1 MSAARSRERSSPV
14 ESATAGCGPAGLVK
28 GCEDAD
34 EWSSVSVSVLTTAS
48 RRNATLG
55 NDIAVVYIAVSGF
68 SSRLTR
74 RELLQAGAA
83 SLVLPFAAQPASP
96 PREIL
101 YNGIVLPRPWPP
113 VRNDLTLATIDPP
126 YLVDPPAA
134 INIDVGRQLFVDD
147 FLIQESSLHR
157 TFHTATYYSGN
168 PILRPVHPWEIH
180 DPYAQ
185 MTATAPSP
193 SAMPFSDG
201 VVYDPRDQIFKMWYM
216 AGYQEGTGLALSRDG
231 VTWERPRF
239 DVVRATNLV
248 FDARRDSS
256 TVWLDHD
263 TDDASARYKMAVYLL
278 TGRALRLYTSPDGI
292 HWRALHAPGPSG
304 DRSTFFLNPFR
315 QVWVFSLRGEDA
327 SGLNRY
333 RRYVESRDFS
343 AASWR
348 SDDAVMWTGA
358 DYLDALRPDIGSRP
372 ELYNLDVVAYESLLL
387 GLFTMYRGERPHR
400 EKPNDIC
407 VGFSR
412 DGFHWSRLAREPFIA
427 VSDHEGDWNWA
438 NVQSAGG
445 GCVIVGDRLHF
456 YVSGRTG
463 VPGTSLPGT
472 CSTGLA
478 TLRRD
483 GFASLSDE
491 WPAGIPR
498 QITSQPPGVLTTR
511 LLRFSGK
518 HVFVNAS
525 VVGDLR
531 VEVLDAAGRVIEPY
545 SHRHATPITGD
556 STRHAV
562 RWGSTTVVEGLA
574 GETIRLRFHLSRA
587 RLFSFWVS
595 QSANGRS
602 GGYVA
607 AGGPGFRGNRDL
619 A

>member
-1 MSAARSRERSSPV
+1 M
-14 ESATAGCGPAGLVK
+14 GLVE

-34 EWSSVSVSVLTTAS
+34 EWLSVSVSEMTRAS
-48 RRNATLG
+48 RRDAALVD
-55 NDIAVVYIAVSGF
+55 DIAVVYIAVSGS

-83 SLVLPFAAQPASP
+83 SLVLPFAAPPPAP
-96 PREIL
+96 PRETL
-101 YNGIVLPRPWPP
+101 YNGILLPRPWPP

-126 YLVDPPAA
+126 YLADPPPA

-147 FLIQESSLHR
+147 FLIQESSLQR
-157 TFHTATYYSGN
+157 TFHTATYHPGN

-185 MTATAPSP
+185 MTMTAPSP

-201 VVYDPRDQIFKMWYM
+201 VFYDPRDQIFKMWYM

-239 DVVRATNLV
+239 DVVAGTNLV

-263 TDDASARYKMAVYLL
+263 TDDTSARYKMAVYMLA
-278 TGRALRLYTSPDGI
+278 GRALRLYTSPDGI

-304 DRSTFFLNPFR
+304 DRSTFFHNPFR
-315 QVWVFSLRGEDA
+315 QVWIFSLRGEDA

-333 RRYVESRDFS
+333 RRYVEVRDFP
-343 AASWR
+343 AARWR
-348 SDDAVMWTGA
+348 SHDAVMWTGA
-358 DYLDALRPDIGSRP
+358 DRLDALRPDMGVRP

-407 VGFSR
+407 LGFSR
-412 DGFHWSRLAREPFIA
+412 DGFHWSRMTREPFIG
-427 VSDHEGDWNWA
+427 VSDHQGDWNWA
-438 NVQSAGG
+438 NVQSTGG

-478 TLRRD
+478 FLRRD
-483 GFASLSDE
+483 GFASLTDE
-491 WPAGIPR
+491 WPAGRPR
-498 QITSQPPGVLTTR
+498 QITSRPAGVLTTR
-511 LLRFSGK
+511 PLRFTGK
-518 HVFVNAS
+518 YVFINAS
-525 VVGDLR
+525 VDGALR
-531 VEVLDAAGRVIEPY
+531 VEVLDAAGRAIEPY
-545 SHRHATPITGD
+545 SYGHATAIAGD

-562 RWGSTTVVEGLA
+562 RWGRITAVEGLA
-574 GETIRLRFHLSRA
+574 GEVIRLRFHLSRA

-595 QSANGRS
+595 QSEDGRS

-619 A
+619 T